1 MKFSKQHNETTNSRS
16 TVARVCL
23 GVLLSFVAMLFFCLI
38 FVVVEKFTGYCP
50 AFIKGIT
57 KMLFSRDIK
66 VLQWW
71 LWFCAFERISK
82 MKIDKKR
89 FEKIYEKIASDKKI
103 SVEQVKREMQL
114 SLDVAWDSNNENLR
128 NLFPKG
134 KPTLE
139 EFLIG
144 LKGEVSKDDAY

>member
-1 MKFSKQHNETTNSRS
+1 
-16 TVARVCL
+16 
-23 GVLLSFVAMLFFCLI
+23 
-38 FVVVEKFTGYCP
+38 
-50 AFIKGIT
+50 
-57 KMLFSRDIK
+57 
-66 VLQWW
+66 
-71 LWFCAFERISK
+71 

-89 FEKIYEKIASDKKI
+89 FEKIYEEIASDKKI